1 MHVPFLSLQIEETS
15 LREEI
20 DDAIRRVIAASQF
33 IRGPEVEL
41 FEEEWA
47 EYCDANYCIGVGNG
61 LDALQLALRAGGVGP
76 GDEVLVPPN
85 TFIATWFAVSN
96 VGAIPVPVALEDG
109 GFNIDPARISEF
121 VTPKTKAIIP
131 VHLYGHPVA
140 MDLLLQE
147 SKRHGLL
154 VIEDAAQAHGATYK
168 GKKIGSHGD
177 MVAWSFYPGKNLG
190 AFGDAGAVTTNS
202 QKFADKIRLL
212 GNYGS
217 QEKYKHDIIG
227 VNSRLDEIQAAILR
241 PKLRRLNQW
250 NLRRREIAQKYTR
263 EFNLAFGRDSD
274 FIKFPTESPGAI
286 SAWHL
291 YVVSSKRRDEIR
303 DGLKDCGVET
313 VMHYPLDPRF
323 QTAYADNPY
332 VTQNRQGSASNRG
345 AELFSLPIG
354 PTLSDLHVDHVIRS
368 LLTVATPFFSRV
380 LS

>member
-20 DDAIRRVIAASQF
+20 DEAIRRVIAASQF

-47 EYCDANYCIGVGNG
+47 DYCDANYCIGVGNG
-61 LDALQLALRAGGVGP
+61 LDALHLALKAGGVGP

-96 VGAIPVPVALEDG
+96 VGAIPVPVALEEG
-109 GFNIDPARISEF
+109 AFNIDPARISEF

-202 QKFADKIRLL
+202 KQFADKIRLL

-217 QEKYKHDIIG
+217 PEKYKHDIIG
-227 VNSRLDEIQAAILR
+227 ANSRLDEIQAAILR

-263 EFNLAFGRDSD
+263 EFNTAFGRDSD
-274 FIKFPTESPGAI
+274 FIKFPTESPDAI

-323 QTAYADNPY
+323 QAAYADNPY
-332 VTQNRQGSASNRG
+332 VTENRQGSASNHG
-345 AELFSLPIG
+345 AELLSLPIG
-354 PTLSDLHVDHVIRS
+354 PSLSSMEVEHTIRS
-368 LLTVATPFFSRV
+368 LVSVVAVLVARSTP
-380 LS
+380 